1 MLQTRPNAG
10 TEGQAG
16 SAESKEKRPMIDKQE
31 FFEKYNL
38 DNRDLAE
45 AKLTWE
51 ELENKFET
59 KR

>member
-1 MLQTRPNAG
+1 
-10 TEGQAG
+10 
-16 SAESKEKRPMIDKQE
+16 MIDKQE

-51 ELENKFET
+51 ELENIYESIVISNRDSVK
-59 KR
+59 